1 METLE
6 SVIEL
11 LLEALKDLS
20 EEELDMFK
28 STLHPF
34 YQLEHSSSK
43 SMQWKAKYIPFD
55 LLDEADMQG
64 TVCLM
69 VQYCGQQSVE
79 MTKESLKKMKRTD
92 LVQRLSDSSSR
103 PKSKTIKTRHV
114 YNICSLLFTF

>member
-1 METLE
+1 ME

-11 LLEALKDLS
+11 LLKALKDFTKA
-20 EEELDMFK
+20 ELKTFK
-28 STLHPF
+28 STLRPG
-34 YQLEHSSSK
+34 YQQGHSSVR
-43 SMQWKAKYIPFD
+43 SMQQKAKYIPFD
-55 LLDEADMQG
+55 LLDKADMQG

-103 PKSKTIKTRHV
+103 PKSKRIKTRHV
-114 YNICSLLFTF
+114 DSTCPFLLTF